1 MGLFNLIGGLAAG
14 AASKAIKKSI
24 DKYNTGSSS
33 SSSGRSS
40 GSRGITSSTT
50 NSLRDYLG
58 QYGKNPTVDDTNRTV
73 SFGGNTYDF
82 GNIPGTT
89 FDRSSGM
96 HYVTNPDSFYKET
109 GIGAPTQQLPGQIMA
124 TTGSQHDPT
133 DYIRQLQEAQRQSRI
148 AALDKAR
155 NAALGSLDT
164 EQASVEPM
172 YYDKRN
178 QAAAASDVGAMNFAQ
193 YMAARGIKGAAG
205 AMPEIYRQAGLQG
218 QIGALDRQE
227 AANLAAIERQRSY
240 VESGYASDVAAANA
254 DVESQAMQA
263 MIDQWNQNRQYE
275 LQRGALTGSLGDERT
290 LAGQQFD
297 YSKSSS
303 NPEVQGQI
311 LNNQARELEL
321 AAQEIQ
327 NSFLP
332 ETLKLQAERLAQQVK
347 TGALDYDTA
356 LAQLNQIKAQ
366 TKALNAPP
374 VVESPQPSKTEVENY
389 WISSALSAMNNLSP
403 IQRAQWLKENQS
415 EIIQNAGTGA
425 YDYLFKQINANEA
438 DTALV
443 NLYNEMNSLPTKEA
457 KNSWLWENRDYIL
470 GTYGQGVYD
479 QLMKEIYG

>member
-50 NSLRDYLG
+50 NSLRDYMG
-58 QYGKNPTVDDTNRTV
+58 QYGITPSVDDTNRTV
-73 SFGGNTYDF
+73 KLKDNVYNFGE
-82 GNIPGTT
+82 IPGTT
-89 FDRSSGM
+89 FD
-96 HYVTNPDSFYKET
+96 
-109 GIGAPTQQLPGQIMA
+109 A
-124 TTGSQHDPT
+124 TTGQHYVSDPGALNKAT
-133 DYIRQLQEAQRQSRI
+133 GIIPQQDQSDPSYEYINQLKEAQRQSRI
-148 AALDKAR
+148 AALDKSR
-155 NAALGSLDT
+155 SAALGSLDT

-178 QAAAASDVGAMNFAQ
+178 QAAATSDVGAMNFAQ
-193 YMAARGIKGAAG
+193 YMAARGIKGASG

-227 AANLAAIERQRSY
+227 AANLGAIERQRANI
-240 VESGYASDVAAANA
+240 ESGYASDVASANA
-254 DVESQAMQA
+254 DVESQALQA
-263 MIDQWNQNRQYE
+263 YINQWNNDRQYA
-275 LQRGALTGSLGDERT
+275 LQQASLTGSLGDART

-347 TGALDYDTA
+347 TGSLDYNTA
-356 LAQLNQIKAQ
+356 LAQLNQIKTQ
-366 TKALNAPP
+366 TNAIN
-374 VVESPQPSKTEVENY
+374 SPKENEPTKSDVENY
-389 WISSALSAMNNLSP
+389 YVSSALDALSNLNP
-403 IQRAQWLKENQS
+403 IEKLQWLRENQA

-425 YDYLFKQINANEA
+425 YDYLAKQVNTTES
-438 DTALV
+438 DTDLV
-443 NLYNEMNSLPTKEA
+443 DLFNEMSSLPTQEA
-457 KNSWLWENRDYIL
+457 KNSWLWENREFIL
-470 GTYGQGVYD
+470 DNYGQGVYD

>member
-1 MGLFNLIGGLAAG
+1 MGLFNLVAGLAAG

-24 DKYNTGSSS
+24 DKYNTGSS

-58 QYGKNPTVDDTNRTV
+58 QYGENPTVDDTNRTV
-73 SFGGNTYDF
+73 SFGGGTYDF

-89 FDRSSGM
+89 FDSSSGM
-96 HYVTNPDSFYKET
+96 HYVTNPDSFYKGT
-109 GIGAPTQQLPGQIMA
+109 GIGSPTQQLPGQIMA

-155 NAALGSLDT
+155 NAALGALDT
-164 EQASVEPM
+164 EQASVKPM

-193 YMAARGIKGAAG
+193 YMAARGIKGASG

-227 AANLAAIERQRSY
+227 AANLAAIERQRAN
-240 VESGYASDVAAANA
+240 VESGYASDVASANA
-254 DVESQAMQA
+254 DVESQALQA
-263 MIDQWNQNRQYE
+263 YINQWNNDRQYA
-275 LQRGALTGSLGDERT
+275 LQQASLTGSLGDART

-347 TGALDYDTA
+347 TGSLDYNTA
-356 LAQLNQIKAQ
+356 LAQLNQIKTQ
-366 TKALNAPP
+366 TNAIN
-374 VVESPQPSKTEVENY
+374 SPKEKEPTKSDVENY
-389 WISSALSAMNNLSP
+389 YVSSALDALSNLNP
-403 IQRAQWLKENQS
+403 IEKLQWLRENQA

-425 YDYLFKQINANEA
+425 YDYLAKQVNTTES
-438 DTALV
+438 DTDLV
-443 NLYNEMNSLPTKEA
+443 DLFNEMSSLPTQEA
-457 KNSWLWENRDYIL
+457 KNSWLWENREFVLDN
-470 GTYGQGVYD
+470 YGQGVYD